1 MDIAEPKGYHISFGG
16 FMKTACPYLIIS
28 ILISQGLADDF
39 QGGVA

>member
-28 ILISQGLADDF
+28 ILISQAWLMIFKMA
-39 QGGVA
+39 